1 MACSPYQKLCP
12 RLVLSQSVT
21 FADDALTIN
30 IPAGSYENEQKYCI
44 VVAQSIPT
52 ETTIAAPVVITIGD
66 DTTTTYP
73 LLKQNCTPVYA
84 ASINSRTRY
93 STIVHTGIQ
102 EGVFTL
108 TGRLPCSQCINAPAA
123 LPLPTTTT
131 TTGGNG

>member
-1 MACSPYQKLCP
+1 MACSPCQRLCP

-30 IPAGSYENEQKYCI
+30 IPSGSYGNNQKYCI

-52 ETTIAAPVVITIGD
+52 DTTIAAPVVITIGD

-73 LLKQNCTPVYA
+73 LIKQNGTPVYA

-93 STIVHTGIQ
+93 STMVYTGIQ
-102 EGVFTL
+102 EGVFML
-108 TGRLPCSQCINAPAA
+108 TGRIPCSQCINVPAA
-123 LPLPTTTT
+123 LPLPAPETTSS
-131 TTGGNG
+131 GN

>member
-21 FADDALTIN
+21 FENDALTIN
-30 IPAGSYENEQKYCI
+30 IPAGSYGNEQKYCI
-44 VVAQSIPT
+44 VVAQSVPT

-84 ASINSRTRY
+84 CSINSRTRY
-93 STIVHTGIQ
+93 STVVHTGIQ

-123 LPLPTTTT
+123 LPLPTVTAP
-131 TTGGNG
+131 TGGNG

>member
-1 MACSPYQKLCP
+1 MACSPCQRLCP

-21 FADDALTIN
+21 FENDELTIN
-30 IPAGSYENEQKYCI
+30 IPSGSYENNQKYCI

-52 ETTIAAPVVITIGD
+52 ETTIAAPVVITIGE

-73 LLKQNCTPVYA
+73 LVKQNATPVYA

-93 STIVHTGIQ
+93 STMVYTGIQ
-102 EGVFTL
+102 EGVFML
-108 TGRLPCSQCINAPAA
+108 TGKIPCSQCINVPNALPIPAA
-123 LPLPTTTT
+123 AA

>member
-44 VVAQSIPT
+44 VVAQTIPA

-66 DTTTTYP
+66 DVTTTYP

-84 ASINSRTRY
+84 ASINTRTRY

-123 LPLPTTTT
+123 LPLPTLTA
-131 TTGGNG
+131 TTGSGS